1 MRFGVACVAFAFWSL
16 SAAPASAERLEGWR
30 TVMVGVYDIDVAMRL
45 WVDTFGFEVVER
57 KSGPDPGLAKLW
69 QLEPTDIVEQALLR
83 AHGSEYGMLHLV
95 EWSSPG
101 APVRGG
107 SEVYD
112 LVPKNLDIYV
122 DDLPRRWAE
131 LVEKGF
137 VFRTQK
143 YSEIVSPDGT
153 QFREIHLPV
162 HDDINVVLLEVVGT
176 ERPFTDRGFAGVGP
190 LIFIVPDAAFEKR
203 FFDDVMQLDKLNDNL
218 LQGPEIEKMIGLP
231 PGAGL
236 DVSIWGRPGNGF
248 GEMEIIEY
256 QGVRGRNL
264 YPLAKPESLGVLLV
278 TYVMCDSNSFIKRLR
293 DAEIQ
298 IIDNGSAE
306 TIGGVGINRRF
317 QSPAGLGIE
326 FYESSSYCLSDD

>member
-1 MRFGVACVAFAFWSL
+1 MRFRIACAGLAIWSL
-16 SAAPASAERLEGWR
+16 LAAPASAERLEGWR
-30 TVMVGVYDIDVAMRL
+30 TVMVGVYDIDVAMQL
-45 WVDTFGFEVVER
+45 WVDTFGFEVLER

-69 QLEPTDIVEQALLR
+69 QLESTDIAEQALL
-83 AHGSEYGMLHLV
+83 HTPGSDYRMLHLV

-101 APVRGG
+101 ASVRGG

-122 DDLPRRWAE
+122 DNLPRRWAE

-137 VFRTQK
+137 VFRTEK
-143 YSEIVSPDGT
+143 YSEITAPDGT

-190 LIFIVPDAAFEKR
+190 LIFIVPDAAQEKR
-203 FFDDVMQLDKLNDNL
+203 FFDAVMRLDKLNDNL

-236 DVSIWGRPGNGF
+236 DVSLWGRPGNGF

-264 YPLAKPESLGVLLV
+264 YPHAKPRSLGVLYV
-278 TYVMCDSNSFIKRLR
+278 THVMCDSGSIIKRLR

-298 IIDNGSAE
+298 IVDNGPAE
-306 TIGGVGINRRF
+306 TLGAAGINRRF
-317 QSPAGLGIE
+317 ETPAGLGVEIV
-326 FYESSSYCLSDD
+326 ESSSSCSSEG